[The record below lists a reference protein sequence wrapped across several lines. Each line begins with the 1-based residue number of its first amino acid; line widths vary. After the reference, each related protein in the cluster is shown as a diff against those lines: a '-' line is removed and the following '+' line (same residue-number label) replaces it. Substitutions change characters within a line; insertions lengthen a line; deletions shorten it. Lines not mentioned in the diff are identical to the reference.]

1 MNNAWLTKKKSSE
14 WPLWLTTASIWITR
28 RMKIITDS
36 KFVCS
41 FISLLA
47 QSAKEIFAKLI
58 FFYFN
63 YKALNNCVSS
73 FSPFPVITSL
83 CRQTKTCHFVI
94 SWVSSRRIMLLGRMT
109 SAKTIEMW
117 WTWGLCVRDFIPRS
131 LTEKERK
138 INRERDWERERE
150 KDFELLIINY
160 QLLLINYC

>member
-28 RMKIITDS
+28 RMKTITDS
-36 KFVCS
+36 KFVYS

-73 FSPFPVITSL
+73 FSPFPVSL
-83 CRQTKTCHFVI
+83 PPDQNLPFRYI
-94 SWVSSRRIMLLGRMT
+94 MSSRRIMLLGRMT

-117 WTWGLCVRDFIPRS
+117 WTWGLCVRDFIPRL

-138 INRERDWERERE
+138 INRERERLREREGERER
-150 KDFELLIINY
+150 LRIINH
-160 QLLLINYC
+160 